1 MNLTHSVENDEL
13 KTGYIQMRINVNNLT
28 IYRGNCV
35 LLKFVLS
42 YSLYIFLENR
52 LKETMFSS
60 NKSNRIYC
68 TYF

>member
-60 NKSNRIYC
+60 NKSNRIYF